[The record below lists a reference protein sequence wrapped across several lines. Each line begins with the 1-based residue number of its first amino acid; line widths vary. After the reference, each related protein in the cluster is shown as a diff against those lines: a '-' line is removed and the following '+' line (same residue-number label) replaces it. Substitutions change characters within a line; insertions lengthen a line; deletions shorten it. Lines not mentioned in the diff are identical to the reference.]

1 MKKIIIRE
9 GTENVYK
16 PMWFPSFSSKEITQ
30 GRMNMAS
37 KELKSTMNGDM
48 EVTGFFKL
56 PYFQLNAFLNY
67 TDLKLLNVNF

>member
-1 MKKIIIRE
+1 
-9 GTENVYK
+9 
-16 PMWFPSFSSKEITQ
+16 
-30 GRMNMAS
+30 MAS